1 MNLFPHS
8 KTRITPEMR
17 YKYIQTVRKGKK
29 QSRISSG
36 DFAPKAANATYRTLF
51 NNITNHF

>member
-51 NNITNHF
+51 HNITNHF